1 MSNIYFEDTKE
12 LIDPTIHKFLYA
24 LMKYI
29 FYGKDQ
35 TKNDTRKKLNRF
47 KEKINE
53 DEYYKSK
60 NFHFSIYIDESGG
73 DVAREK
79 MNCNLKNLE
88 DILNFIRIH
97 NFIMASEIIENIMI
111 RLISF
116 SFGSKSS
123 DFFGKYIYNNLNLLR
138 TDKKIILRW
147 ILKEKLKYLFNNGSK
162 DLSDIL
168 NYEEITSN
176 YEMDNK
182 KKEANV
188 FISECTFIQ
197 FLLKIHSVRC
207 VLNIPKYLS
216 NKNKYGSTIIS
227 QSQISFL
234 SKTAISDMTSNY
246 YNESCL
252 FYGPEIGK
260 TGRNT
265 VIPLALSMLISSYIY
280 YQNRHSPLMNYKRK
294 NNLINIPFKYD
305 LSEAGINDLYLG
317 TIMSPIRIEPKI
329 EIIELNKNNFGV
341 EGILGMYKVIIFNK
355 HIKRISVKS
364 CGIKTKHLK
373 YLLKN
378 LRIFENKSIEELD
391 VSSNYIESDADEYL
405 VKILENLKGLKYLNL
420 SYNNIKGGIAS
431 LFAEMKNLYRRKKT
445 NLETLILINC
455 RLDNHDFYEL
465 GELLKSKYC
474 QLKCLCLSMNKI
486 PSNINF
492 FKSLKKN
499 RSLKEIY
506 LYNCGISSD
515 KEDEINR
522 IISNLNFEK
531 LYLYA
536 NQIHDYNKYI
546 SIIYRNC
553 LIKNKEEIENRNIS
567 YDKPCLFNLNINGT
581 DCLNRNNNKN
591 ILIHKGIQKTN
602 LSILDLT
609 SVLNGYKIK
618 KIGSK
623 EYFDETNSI
632 VEDLG
637 KKTEENKALKKEIN
651 NYKVDVEKLK
661 KNIEYL
667 DEFENID
674 IENIINNPNS
684 KNKIFIKEEAN
695 KFKSSLSFNN
705 KEEEKKKMEQFV
717 DYISLKRIEKILEVK
732 QKTID
737 KKKLILI

>member
-1 MSNIYFEDTKE
+1 M
-12 LIDPTIHKFLYA
+12 
-24 LMKYI
+24 
-29 FYGKDQ
+29 
-35 TKNDTRKKLNRF
+35 
-47 KEKINE
+47 
-53 DEYYKSK
+53 
-60 NFHFSIYIDESGG
+60 
-73 DVAREK
+73 
-79 MNCNLKNLE
+79 
-88 DILNFIRIH
+88 
-97 NFIMASEIIENIMI
+97 
-111 RLISF
+111 
-116 SFGSKSS
+116 
-123 DFFGKYIYNNLNLLR
+123 
-138 TDKKIILRW
+138 
-147 ILKEKLKYLFNNGSK
+147 
-162 DLSDIL
+162 
-168 NYEEITSN
+168 
-176 YEMDNK
+176 
-182 KKEANV
+182 
-188 FISECTFIQ
+188 
-197 FLLKIHSVRC
+197 
-207 VLNIPKYLS
+207 
-216 NKNKYGSTIIS
+216 
-227 QSQISFL
+227 
-234 SKTAISDMTSNY
+234 
-246 YNESCL
+246 
-252 FYGPEIGK
+252 
-260 TGRNT
+260 
-265 VIPLALSMLISSYIY
+265 
-280 YQNRHSPLMNYKRK
+280 
-294 NNLINIPFKYD
+294 
-305 LSEAGINDLYLG
+305 
-317 TIMSPIRIEPKI
+317 
-329 EIIELNKNNFGV
+329 
-341 EGILGMYKVIIFNK
+341 
-355 HIKRISVKS
+355 
-364 CGIKTKHLK
+364 
-373 YLLKN
+373 
-378 LRIFENKSIEELD
+378 
-391 VSSNYIESDADEYL
+391 
-405 VKILENLKGLKYLNL
+405 VKIFQNLKGLKYLNL

-455 RLDNHDFYEL
+455 RLDNQDFYEL

-637 KKTEENKALKKEIN
+637 KKTEENKALRKEIN

-684 KNKIFIKEEAN
+684 KYKIFIKEEAN

>member
-1 MSNIYFEDTKE
+1 MSNIYFKDTKE
-12 LIDPTIHKFLYA
+12 LINPTIHKFLYA

-35 TKNDTRKKLNRF
+35 TKKETRQKLNDF
-47 KEKINE
+47 IDKINE
-53 DEYYKSK
+53 KEKKKSK
-60 NFHFSIYIDESGG
+60 HFRIYIDQ
-73 DVAREK
+73 DDRDRTREK
-79 MNCNLKNLE
+79 MNCDLRNLE

-97 NFIMASEIIENIMI
+97 NFIMASEIMENIMI

-116 SFGSKSS
+116 SFRAKSS
-123 DFFGKYIYNNLNLLR
+123 DFFGKYIYNNLYLLR
-138 TDKKIILRW
+138 TNKKIILNW
-147 ILKEKLKYLFNNGSK
+147 IFKEKLKYLFNNGTK
-162 DLSDIL
+162 DLTDIL
-168 NYEEITSN
+168 NYEVKTSN
-176 YEMDNK
+176 NETDDK
-182 KKEANV
+182 KREFNI

-197 FLLKIHSVRC
+197 FLLKIQSMRC
-207 VLNIPKYLS
+207 MLNIPKYLY
-216 NKNKYGSTIIS
+216 NKNTYGNTIIS
-227 QSQISFL
+227 QSQISIL
-234 SKTAISDMTSNY
+234 SKTQISDATSNY
-246 YNESCL
+246 YNQSCI
-252 FYGPEIGK
+252 FYSQEIGK
-260 TGRNT
+260 TDRNAY
-265 VIPLALSMLISSYIY
+265 LALASSMLISSYIY
-280 YQNRHSPLMNYKRK
+280 YQNRHSPLMNYKPK

-305 LSEAGINDLYLG
+305 LSEAGINDYNLR

-341 EGILGMYKVIIFNK
+341 DGLLGMYKVAIFNK

-391 VSSNYIESDADEYL
+391 VSSNYIKSDADEYL
-405 VKILENLKGLKYLNL
+405 VKIFQNLKGLKYLNL

-455 RLDNHDFYEL
+455 RLDNQDFYEL

-499 RSLKEIY
+499 RSLEEIY
-506 LYNCGISSD
+506 LYDCGITSD

-522 IISNLNFEK
+522 IISNLNFGK

-581 DCLNRNNNKN
+581 DCLNRNKNKN

-637 KKTEENKALKKEIN
+637 KKTEENKALRKEIN
-651 NYKVDVEKLK
+651 NCKVDVEKLK
-661 KNIEYL
+661 K
-667 DEFENID
+667 
-674 IENIINNPNS
+674 
-684 KNKIFIKEEAN
+684 KHRIF
-695 KFKSSLSFNN
+695 
-705 KEEEKKKMEQFV
+705 
-717 DYISLKRIEKILEVK
+717 R
-732 QKTID
+732 
-737 KKKLILI
+737 